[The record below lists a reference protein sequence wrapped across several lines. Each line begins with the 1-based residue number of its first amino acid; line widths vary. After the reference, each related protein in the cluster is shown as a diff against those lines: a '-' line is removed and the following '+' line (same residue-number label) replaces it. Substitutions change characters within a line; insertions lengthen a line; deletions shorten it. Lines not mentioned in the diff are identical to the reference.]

1 MTAGVFSPLPP
12 AHTGVADYA
21 SRLMDELRGHGD
33 VVVAPERCDIAL
45 YHIGNNHLH
54 LPAYTAALRKPGVVV
69 LHDALLHHFYLGSF
83 QQKEYVDEFVF
94 NYGEWHREEAEDL
107 WRGRTLSAQDPRYFA
122 RPMLKRIAETA
133 LAVVVHNPA
142 AARAVRLHAAGA
154 RVIEIPHFHA
164 PATPPGADAVAQFRD
179 RLGIPQIGFVFAIF
193 GFLRESKRL
202 LPILQVFAKLHRLM
216 PEIRLLVAGEF
227 VSQDLKCA
235 AAPFLAHPGVLS
247 QPYLPEAQLQM
258 AVAATDCCLNLR
270 YPNAGETS
278 GIAMRLM
285 GAAKPVI
292 VTDGEEWARLPEL
305 ASFRIP
311 AGIAEPAALFDSM
324 AVLASEPTLGRS
336 MGQQA
341 ARHIQRYHSLT
352 SSGNLYWNLLCET
365 AAVSS

>member
-21 SRLMDELRGHGD
+21 ARLMEELRCHGE
-33 VVVAPERCDIAL
+33 VLVSPENCDIAL

-54 LPAYTAALRKPGVVV
+54 RPAYTAALRKPGVVV
-69 LHDALLHHFYLGSF
+69 LHDALLQHFYLGSF
-83 QQKEYVDEFVF
+83 SQKAYVDEFVF

-107 WRGRTLSAQDPRYFA
+107 WRGRALSAQDPRYFA

-142 AARAVRLHAAGA
+142 AARAVRLQTPAA
-154 RVIEIPHFHA
+154 RVIEIPHFYAA
-164 PATPPGADAVAQFRD
+164 PAPPPADAVARFRH
-179 RLGIPQIGFVFAIF
+179 RLGIPEIGFVFAIF

-202 LPILQVFAKLHRLM
+202 LPILQAFAKLHRLI
-216 PEIRLLVAGEF
+216 PQIRLLVAGEF
-227 VSQDLKCA
+227 VSQDLKRA
-235 AAPFLAHPGVLS
+235 VAPFLAHPGVLS
-247 QPYLPEAQLQM
+247 QPYLPEAQLQIA
-258 AVAATDCCLNLR
+258 AVAADCCLNLR

-324 AVLASEPTLGRS
+324 AVLATEPALGRF

-365 AAVSS
+365 AASSS